1 MRTIDLILKKR
12 DGEEL
17 SNSEIEW
24 FVQSF
29 TSGSIPD
36 YQIAAMSMAIF
47 FRGMTTR
54 ETTDLTIAMAKS
66 GDTLELSDLIPGVV
80 VDKHSTGGVGDKTT
94 LVLAPIVS
102 ACGVVVAK
110 ISGRGLGHGGGTL
123 DKLEAIPGLQIQL
136 TSDEFRAQIKETG
149 IVVAGQS
156 ASLAPAD
163 GKLYK
168 IRDVTGTVASNALIA
183 SSIMSKKFA
192 AGAQAIVLDV
202 KTGNGA
208 FMTTLKDAREL
219 AELMVAIGRNSGRK
233 TVAAISDMNQPLG
246 YAVGNAL
253 EVKEA
258 IETLRGDGPPDLRE
272 HCLKM
277 AGYMLQLSGKVDS
290 VSAGSELASNT
301 LKNGTAFKE
310 LMKMVAAQGGD
321 TKYVDNPEQ
330 LEKAKLI
337 STVTSTQDG
346 FLSRM
351 DAINI
356 GKAAV
361 MLGAGRERKN
371 DPIDLAV
378 GIVVHQKVGS
388 RINTG
393 DPLFTIH
400 ANNPEKVSPAQE
412 EELAGINITVEKSQT
427 LPLHSDFKESFHGL
441 HDKDLQI
448 LGLNI

>member
-24 FVQSF
+24 FVQNF
-29 TSGSIPD
+29 TSGNIPD

-47 FRGMTTR
+47 FRGMTAR
-54 ETTDLTIAMAKS
+54 ETTDLTIAMANS
-66 GDTLELSDLIPGVV
+66 GDTLDLSDLIPGVV

-136 TSDEFRAQIKETG
+136 TSDQFRAQIKETG

-233 TVAAISDMNQPLG
+233 TVAVISDMNQPLG

-253 EVKEA
+253 EVREA
-258 IETLRGDGPPDLRE
+258 IETLRDDGPPDLRE

-277 AGYMLQLSGKVDS
+277 AGHMLHLSGKVDS
-290 VSAGSELASNT
+290 VSAGSELASKT
-301 LKNGTAFKE
+301 LKDGTAFQE
-310 LMKMVAAQGGD
+310 LLKMVAAQGGD
-321 TKYVDNPEQ
+321 TNYIDNPEQ
-330 LEKAKLI
+330 LDKAKII
-337 STVTSTQDG
+337 STVKSPQDG
-346 FLSRM
+346 FLSRI

-400 ANNPEKVSPAQE
+400 ANNPEIINSASE
-412 EELAGINITVEKSQT
+412 EALVGIDITIEKSPT
-427 LPLHSDFKESFHGL
+427 LPLHYDFIE
-441 HDKDLQI
+441 
-448 LGLNI
+448 

>member
-47 FRGMTTR
+47 FRGMTAR

-136 TSDEFRAQIKETG
+136 TSDQFRAQIKETG

-310 LMKMVAAQGGD
+310 LMKMVAAQGGN

-361 MLGAGRERKN
+361 ILGAGRERKN

-400 ANNPEKVSPAQE
+400 ANNLEKISPAQE
-412 EELAGINITVEKSQT
+412 EALAGINITVEKSPT
-427 LPLHSDFKESFHGL
+427 LPLHYDFIE
-441 HDKDLQI
+441 
-448 LGLNI
+448 

>member
-1 MRTIDLILKKR
+1 MRIIDLILKKR
-12 DGEEL
+12 DGGEL
-17 SNSEIEW
+17 SDSEIQW

-29 TSGSIPD
+29 TSGDIPD
-36 YQIAAMSMAIF
+36 YQVAAMSMAIF
-47 FRGMTTR
+47 FRGMTVR
-54 ETTDLTIAMAKS
+54 ETTDLTIAMANS
-66 GDTLELSDLIPGVV
+66 GDTLDLSDLITGVV

-94 LVLAPIVS
+94 LVLAPMVR

-136 TSDEFRAQIKETG
+136 TSAQFRSQIKEIG

-168 IRDVTGTVASNALIA
+168 LRDVTGTVASNALIA

-192 AGAQAIVLDV
+192 AGSQAIVLDV

-219 AELMVAIGRNSGRK
+219 AELMVAIGRNSGRS
-233 TVAAISDMNQPLG
+233 TVAVVSDMNQPLG

-258 IETLRGDGPPDLRE
+258 IETLRDQGPSDLRE
-272 HCLKM
+272 HCIKL
-277 AGYMLQLSGKVDS
+277 AGHMLHLSGKSDS
-290 VSAGSELASNT
+290 VSSGSKLASKT
-301 LKNGTAFKE
+301 LKDGSAFQA
-310 LMKMVAAQGGD
+310 LRKMVSAQGGD
-321 TKYVDNPEQ
+321 TKYIDNPEQ
-330 LEKAKLI
+330 LDHAEI
-337 STVTSTQDG
+337 ITTINSSQDG

-371 DPIDLAV
+371 DPIDLDV

-388 RINTG
+388 HINVG

-400 ANNPEKVSPAQE
+400 ANNSEKVAPATEEALAGIEVKIEKVSE
-412 EELAGINITVEKSQT
+412 
-427 LPLHSDFKESFHGL
+427 LPLHYDVIE
-441 HDKDLQI
+441 
-448 LGLNI
+448 

>member
-24 FVQSF
+24 FVQNF
-29 TSGSIPD
+29 TSGNIPD

-47 FRGMTTR
+47 FRGMTAR
-54 ETTDLTIAMAKS
+54 ETTDLTIAMANS
-66 GDTLELSDLIPGVV
+66 GDTLDLSDLIPGVV

-136 TSDEFRAQIKETG
+136 TSDQFRTQIKETG

-233 TVAAISDMNQPLG
+233 TVAVISDMNQPLG

-258 IETLRGDGPPDLRE
+258 IETLQDDGPPDLRE

-277 AGYMLQLSGKVDS
+277 AGHMLHLSGKVDS
-290 VSAGSELASNT
+290 VSAGSELASKT
-301 LKNGTAFKE
+301 LKDGTAFQE
-310 LMKMVAAQGGD
+310 LLKMVSAQGGD
-321 TKYVDNPEQ
+321 TNYIDNPEK
-330 LEKAKLI
+330 LDKAKII
-337 STVTSTQDG
+337 STVKSPQGG

-400 ANNPEKVSPAQE
+400 ANNPETTNPATE
-412 EELAGINITVEKSQT
+412 EALAGIDITMEKSPA
-427 LPLHSDFKESFHGL
+427 LPLHY
-441 HDKDLQI
+441 DLI
-448 LGLNI
+448 E

>member
-1 MRTIDLILKKR
+1 ETQNMRTIDLILKKR

-47 FRGMTTR
+47 FRGMTAR
-54 ETTDLTIAMAKS
+54 ETTDLTIAMANS

-136 TSDEFRAQIKETG
+136 TSEQFRAQIKETG

-156 ASLAPAD
+156 SSLAPAD

-208 FMTTLKDAREL
+208 FMTTLKDAQEL

-233 TVAAISDMNQPLG
+233 TVAVISDMNQPLG

-253 EVKEA
+253 EVREA

-277 AGYMLQLSGKVDS
+277 AGYMLHLSGKVDS

-301 LKNGTAFKE
+301 LKDGTAFQE
-310 LMKMVAAQGGD
+310 LMKMVSAQGGD

-361 MLGAGRERKN
+361 MLGAGREQKN

-400 ANNPEKVSPAQE
+400 ANNPEKINSASE
-412 EELAGINITVEKSQT
+412 EALAGIDITIEKSPR
-427 LPLHSDFKESFHGL
+427 LPLHYDFIE
-441 HDKDLQI
+441 
-448 LGLNI
+448 

>member
-24 FVQSF
+24 FVQNF
-29 TSGSIPD
+29 TSGNIPD

-47 FRGMTTR
+47 FRGMTAR
-54 ETTDLTIAMAKS
+54 ETTDLTIAMANS
-66 GDTLELSDLIPGVV
+66 GDTLDLSDLIPGVV

-136 TSDEFRAQIKETG
+136 TSDQFRTQIKETG

-233 TVAAISDMNQPLG
+233 TVAVISDMNQPLG

-253 EVKEA
+253 EVREA
-258 IETLRGDGPPDLRE
+258 IETLQYDGPPDLRE

-277 AGYMLQLSGKVDS
+277 AGHMLHLSGKVDS
-290 VSAGSELASNT
+290 VSAGSELASKT
-301 LKNGTAFKE
+301 LKDGTAFQE
-310 LMKMVAAQGGD
+310 LLKMVSAQGGD
-321 TKYVDNPEQ
+321 TNYIDNPEK
-330 LEKAKLI
+330 LDKAKII
-337 STVTSTQDG
+337 STVKSPQGG

-400 ANNPEKVSPAQE
+400 ANNPETTNPATE
-412 EELAGINITVEKSQT
+412 EALAGIDITMEKSPA
-427 LPLHSDFKESFHGL
+427 LPLHY
-441 HDKDLQI
+441 DLI
-448 LGLNI
+448 E

>member
-24 FVQSF
+24 FVQNF
-29 TSGSIPD
+29 TSGNIPD

-47 FRGMTTR
+47 FRGMTAR
-54 ETTDLTIAMAKS
+54 ETTDLTIAMANS
-66 GDTLELSDLIPGVV
+66 GDTLDLSDLIPGIV

-136 TSDEFRAQIKETG
+136 TSDQFRTQIKETG

-233 TVAAISDMNQPLG
+233 TVAVISDMNQPLG

-253 EVKEA
+253 EVREA
-258 IETLRGDGPPDLRE
+258 IDTLRDDGPPDLRE

-277 AGYMLQLSGKVDS
+277 AGHMLHLSGKVDS
-290 VSAGSELASNT
+290 VSTGSELASKT
-301 LKNGTAFKE
+301 LKDGTAFQE
-310 LMKMVAAQGGD
+310 LLKMVSAQGGD
-321 TKYVDNPEQ
+321 TNYIDNPEQ
-330 LEKAKLI
+330 LDKAKII
-337 STVTSTQDG
+337 STVKSPKDG

-378 GIVVHQKVGS
+378 GIVLHQKVGS
-388 RINTG
+388 RINAG

-400 ANNPEKVSPAQE
+400 ANKPETTNPATEEALAGVDITMEKSPA
-412 EELAGINITVEKSQT
+412 
-427 LPLHSDFKESFHGL
+427 LPLHY
-441 HDKDLQI
+441 DLI
-448 LGLNI
+448 E

>member
-24 FVQSF
+24 FVQNF
-29 TSGSIPD
+29 TSGNIPD

-47 FRGMTTR
+47 FRGMTAR
-54 ETTDLTIAMAKS
+54 ETTDLTIAMANS
-66 GDTLELSDLIPGVV
+66 GDTLDLSDLIPGVV

-136 TSDEFRAQIKETG
+136 TSDQFRAQIKETG

-233 TVAAISDMNQPLG
+233 TVAVISDMNQPLG

-253 EVKEA
+253 EVREA
-258 IETLRGDGPPDLRE
+258 IETLRDDGPPDLRE

-277 AGYMLQLSGKVDS
+277 AGHMLHLSGKVDS
-290 VSAGSELASNT
+290 VAAGSELASKT
-301 LKNGTAFKE
+301 LKDGTAFQE
-310 LMKMVAAQGGD
+310 LLKMVAAQGGD
-321 TKYVDNPEQ
+321 TNYIDNPEQ
-330 LEKAKLI
+330 LDKAKII
-337 STVTSTQDG
+337 STVKSPQDG
-346 FLSRM
+346 FLSRI

-400 ANNPEKVSPAQE
+400 ANNPEIINSASE
-412 EELAGINITVEKSQT
+412 EALAGIDITIEKSPT
-427 LPLHSDFKESFHGL
+427 LPLHYDFIE
-441 HDKDLQI
+441 
-448 LGLNI
+448 

>member
-24 FVQSF
+24 FVQNF
-29 TSGSIPD
+29 TSGNIPD

-47 FRGMTTR
+47 FRGMTAR
-54 ETTDLTIAMAKS
+54 ETTDLTIAMANS
-66 GDTLELSDLIPGVV
+66 GDTLDLSDLIPGVV

-136 TSDEFRAQIKETG
+136 TSDQFRAQIKETG

-233 TVAAISDMNQPLG
+233 TVAVISDMNQPLG

-253 EVKEA
+253 EVREA
-258 IETLRGDGPPDLRE
+258 IETLRDDGPPDLRE

-277 AGYMLQLSGKVDS
+277 AGHMLHLSGKVDS
-290 VSAGSELASNT
+290 VSAGSELASKT
-301 LKNGTAFKE
+301 LKDGTAFQE
-310 LMKMVAAQGGD
+310 LLKMVAAQGGD
-321 TKYVDNPEQ
+321 TNYIDNPEQ
-330 LEKAKLI
+330 LDKAKII
-337 STVTSTQDG
+337 STVKSPQDG
-346 FLSRM
+346 FLSRI

-361 MLGAGRERKN
+361 ILGAGRERKN

-400 ANNPEKVSPAQE
+400 ANNPAIINSASE
-412 EELAGINITVEKSQT
+412 EALAGIDITIEKSPT
-427 LPLHSDFKESFHGL
+427 LPLHYDFIE
-441 HDKDLQI
+441 
-448 LGLNI
+448 

>member
-24 FVQSF
+24 FVQNF
-29 TSGSIPD
+29 TSGNIPD

-47 FRGMTTR
+47 FRGMTAR
-54 ETTDLTIAMAKS
+54 ETTDLTIAMANS
-66 GDTLELSDLIPGVV
+66 GDTLDLSDLIPGVV

-136 TSDEFRAQIKETG
+136 TSDQFRAQIKETG

-233 TVAAISDMNQPLG
+233 TVAVISDMNQPLG

-253 EVKEA
+253 EVREA
-258 IETLRGDGPPDLRE
+258 IETLRDDGPPDLRE

-277 AGYMLQLSGKVDS
+277 AGHMLHLSGKVDS
-290 VSAGSELASNT
+290 VSAGSELASKT
-301 LKNGTAFKE
+301 LKDGTAFQE
-310 LMKMVAAQGGD
+310 LLKMVAAQGGD
-321 TKYVDNPEQ
+321 TNYIDNPEQ
-330 LEKAKLI
+330 LDKAKII
-337 STVTSTQDG
+337 STVKSPKGG

-400 ANNPEKVSPAQE
+400 ANNPEIINSASE
-412 EELAGINITVEKSQT
+412 EALAGIDITIEKSPT
-427 LPLHSDFKESFHGL
+427 LPLHYDFIE
-441 HDKDLQI
+441 
-448 LGLNI
+448 

>member
-17 SNSEIEW
+17 SKLEIEW
-24 FVQSF
+24 FVQNF
-29 TSGSIPD
+29 TSGNIPD

-47 FRGMTTR
+47 FRGMTAR
-54 ETTDLTIAMAKS
+54 ETTDLTIAMANS
-66 GDTLELSDLIPGVV
+66 GDTLDLSDLIPGVV

-136 TSDEFRAQIKETG
+136 TSDQFRAQIKEAG

-233 TVAAISDMNQPLG
+233 TVAVISDMNQPLG

-253 EVKEA
+253 EVREA
-258 IETLRGDGPPDLRE
+258 IETLRDDGPPDLRE

-277 AGYMLQLSGKVDS
+277 AGYMLHLSGKVDS
-290 VSAGSELASNT
+290 VSVGSELASKT
-301 LKNGTAFKE
+301 LKDGTAFQE
-310 LMKMVAAQGGD
+310 LLKMVSAQGGD

-330 LEKAKLI
+330 LEIAKII
-337 STVTSTQDG
+337 STVKSSQDG

-400 ANNPEKVSPAQE
+400 ANNPEKVNSASE
-412 EELAGINITVEKSQT
+412 EALAGIDITIEKSPT
-427 LPLHSDFKESFHGL
+427 LPLHYDFIE
-441 HDKDLQI
+441 
-448 LGLNI
+448 

>member
-412 EELAGINITVEKSQT
+412 EALAGIYITVEKSPT
-427 LPLHSDFKESFHGL
+427 LPLHYDFIE
-441 HDKDLQI
+441 
-448 LGLNI
+448 

>member
-1 MRTIDLILKKR
+1 MRIIDLILKKR
-12 DGEEL
+12 DGGEL
-17 SNSEIEW
+17 SNSEIQW
-24 FVQSF
+24 FVQNF
-29 TSGSIPD
+29 TSGDIPD
-36 YQIAAMSMAIF
+36 YQVAAMSMAIF
-47 FRGMTTR
+47 FRGMTAR
-54 ETTDLTIAMAKS
+54 ETTDLTVAMANS
-66 GDTLELSDLIPGVV
+66 GDTLDLSDLIPGVV

-94 LVLAPIVS
+94 LVLAPMVS

-136 TSDEFRAQIKETG
+136 TSDQFRSHIKEVG

-168 IRDVTGTVASNALIA
+168 LRDVTGTVASNALIA

-219 AELMVAIGRNSGRK
+219 AGLMVAIGRNSGRS
-233 TVAAISDMNQPLG
+233 TVAVVSDMNQPLG
-246 YAVGNAL
+246 YAVGNTL
-253 EVKEA
+253 EVREA
-258 IETLRGDGPPDLRE
+258 IDTLRDQGPSDLRE

-277 AGYMLQLSGKVDS
+277 AGHMLHLSGKADS
-290 VSAGSELASNT
+290 VSSGSELASKT
-301 LKNGTAFKE
+301 LKDGSAFQSFR
-310 LMKMVAAQGGD
+310 KMVSAQGGD
-321 TKYVDNPEQ
+321 TKYIDNPEQ
-330 LEKAKLI
+330 LDHAEI
-337 STVTSTQDG
+337 ITTVNSSQDG

-361 MLGAGRERKN
+361 ILGAGRERKN

-388 RINTG
+388 HISVG

-400 ANNPEKVSPAQE
+400 ANNSEKVAPATE
-412 EELAGINITVEKSQT
+412 EALTGIEVNIKKVSE
-427 LPLHSDFKESFHGL
+427 LPLHYDVIE
-441 HDKDLQI
+441 
-448 LGLNI
+448 

>member
-1 MRTIDLILKKR
+1 MRIIDLILKKR
-12 DGEEL
+12 DGGEL
-17 SNSEIEW
+17 SNSEIQW
-24 FVQSF
+24 FVQNF
-29 TSGSIPD
+29 TSGDIPD
-36 YQIAAMSMAIF
+36 YQVAAMSMAIF
-47 FRGMTTR
+47 FRGMTAR
-54 ETTDLTIAMAKS
+54 ETTDLTVAMANS
-66 GDTLELSDLIPGVV
+66 GDTLDLSDLIPGVV

-94 LVLAPIVS
+94 LVLAPMVS

-123 DKLEAIPGLQIQL
+123 DKLESIPGLQIQL
-136 TSDEFRAQIKETG
+136 TSDQFRSQIKEVG

-168 IRDVTGTVASNALIA
+168 LRDVTGTVASNALIA

-219 AELMVAIGRNSGRK
+219 AGLMVAIGRNSGRS
-233 TVAAISDMNQPLG
+233 TVAVVSDMNQPLG
-246 YAVGNAL
+246 YAVGNTL
-253 EVKEA
+253 EVREA
-258 IETLRGDGPPDLRE
+258 IDTLRDQGPSDLRE

-277 AGYMLQLSGKVDS
+277 AGHMLHLSGKADS
-290 VSAGSELASNT
+290 VSSGSELASKT
-301 LKNGTAFKE
+301 LKDGSAFQSFR
-310 LMKMVAAQGGD
+310 KMVSAQGGD
-321 TKYVDNPEQ
+321 TKYIDNPEQ
-330 LEKAKLI
+330 LDHAEI
-337 STVTSTQDG
+337 ITTINSSQDG

-361 MLGAGRERKN
+361 ILGAGRERKN

-388 RINTG
+388 HISVG

-400 ANNPEKVSPAQE
+400 ANNSEKVAPATE
-412 EELAGINITVEKSQT
+412 EALTGIEVNIKKVSE
-427 LPLHSDFKESFHGL
+427 LPLHYDVIE
-441 HDKDLQI
+441 
-448 LGLNI
+448 

>member
-17 SNSEIEW
+17 SKLEIEW
-24 FVQSF
+24 FVQNF
-29 TSGSIPD
+29 TSGNIPD

-47 FRGMTTR
+47 FRGMTAR
-54 ETTDLTIAMAKS
+54 ETTDLTIAMANS
-66 GDTLELSDLIPGVV
+66 GDTLDLSDLIPGIV

-136 TSDEFRAQIKETG
+136 TSDQFRTQIKETG

-208 FMTTLKDAREL
+208 FMTTLIDARQL

-233 TVAAISDMNQPLG
+233 TVAAISDMHQPLG

-301 LKNGTAFKE
+301 LKNGTAVKE
-310 LMKMVAAQGGD
+310 LMKMVAAQG
-321 TKYVDNPEQ
+321 
-330 LEKAKLI
+330 
-337 STVTSTQDG
+337 
-346 FLSRM
+346 
-351 DAINI
+351 
-356 GKAAV
+356 
-361 MLGAGRERKN
+361 
-371 DPIDLAV
+371 
-378 GIVVHQKVGS
+378 
-388 RINTG
+388 
-393 DPLFTIH
+393 
-400 ANNPEKVSPAQE
+400 
-412 EELAGINITVEKSQT
+412 
-427 LPLHSDFKESFHGL
+427 
-441 HDKDLQI
+441 
-448 LGLNI
+448 

>member
-17 SNSEIEW
+17 SKSEIDW

-47 FRGMTTR
+47 FRGMNAR

-66 GDTLELSDLIPGVV
+66 GDTLDLSDLIPGVV

-136 TSDEFRAQIKETG
+136 TSEQFRAQIKETG

-156 ASLAPAD
+156 SSLAPAD

-208 FMTTLKDAREL
+208 FMTTLKDAQEL

-233 TVAAISDMNQPLG
+233 TVAVISDMNQPLG

-253 EVKEA
+253 EVREA

-277 AGYMLQLSGKVDS
+277 AGYMLHLSGKVDS

-301 LKNGTAFKE
+301 LKDGTAFQE
-310 LMKMVAAQGGD
+310 LMKMVSAQGGD

-361 MLGAGRERKN
+361 MLGAGREQKN

-400 ANNPEKVSPAQE
+400 ANNPEKINSASE
-412 EELAGINITVEKSQT
+412 EALAGIDITIEKSPR
-427 LPLHSDFKESFHGL
+427 LPLHYDFIE
-441 HDKDLQI
+441 
-448 LGLNI
+448 

>member
-47 FRGMTTR
+47 FRGMTAR

-412 EELAGINITVEKSQT
+412 EALAGINITVEKSPT
-427 LPLHSDFKESFHGL
+427 LPLHYDFIE
-441 HDKDLQI
+441 
-448 LGLNI
+448 

>member
-24 FVQSF
+24 FVQNF
-29 TSGSIPD
+29 TSGNIPD

-47 FRGMTTR
+47 FRGMTAR
-54 ETTDLTIAMAKS
+54 ETTDLTIAMANS
-66 GDTLELSDLIPGVV
+66 GDTLDLSDLIPGVV

-136 TSDEFRAQIKETG
+136 TSDQFRAQIKETG

-233 TVAAISDMNQPLG
+233 TVAVISDMNQPLG

-253 EVKEA
+253 EVREA
-258 IETLRGDGPPDLRE
+258 IETLRDDGPPDLRE

-277 AGYMLQLSGKVDS
+277 AGHMLYLTGKVDS
-290 VSAGSELASNT
+290 VSAGSELASKT
-301 LKNGTAFKE
+301 LKDGTAFQE
-310 LMKMVAAQGGD
+310 LLKMVAAQGGD
-321 TKYVDNPEQ
+321 TNYIDNPEQ
-330 LEKAKLI
+330 LDKAKII
-337 STVTSTQDG
+337 STVKSPQDG

-361 MLGAGRERKN
+361 ILGAGRERKN

-400 ANNPEKVSPAQE
+400 ANNPAIINSASE
-412 EELAGINITVEKSQT
+412 EALAGIDITIEKSPT
-427 LPLHSDFKESFHGL
+427 LPLHYDFIE
-441 HDKDLQI
+441 
-448 LGLNI
+448 

>member
-24 FVQSF
+24 FVQNF
-29 TSGSIPD
+29 TSGNIPD

-47 FRGMTTR
+47 FRGMTAR
-54 ETTDLTIAMAKS
+54 ETTDLTIAMANS
-66 GDTLELSDLIPGVV
+66 GDTLDLSDLIPGVV

-94 LVLAPIVS
+94 LVLAPIVR

-136 TSDEFRAQIKETG
+136 TSDQFRAQIKEAG

-208 FMTTLKDAREL
+208 FMTTLQDAQEL

-233 TVAAISDMNQPLG
+233 TVAVVSDMNQPLG

-253 EVKEA
+253 EVREA
-258 IETLRGDGPPDLRE
+258 IETLRDDGPPDLHE

-277 AGYMLQLSGKVDS
+277 AGHMLHLSGKVDS
-290 VSAGSELASNT
+290 VSTGSELASKT
-301 LKNGTAFKE
+301 LKDGTAFQE
-310 LMKMVAAQGGD
+310 LLKMVSAQGGD
-321 TKYVDNPEQ
+321 TNYIDNPEK
-330 LEKAKLI
+330 LDKAKII
-337 STVTSTQDG
+337 STVKSPQDG

-378 GIVVHQKVGS
+378 GIVLHQKVGS

-400 ANNPEKVSPAQE
+400 ANNPETTNPATE
-412 EELAGINITVEKSQT
+412 EALAGINITMEKSPA
-427 LPLHSDFKESFHGL
+427 LPLHY
-441 HDKDLQI
+441 DLI
-448 LGLNI
+448 E

>member
-1 MRTIDLILKKR
+1 MQ
-12 DGEEL
+12 
-17 SNSEIEW
+17 N
-24 FVQSF
+24 F
-29 TSGSIPD
+29 TSGNIPD

-47 FRGMTTR
+47 FRGMTAR
-54 ETTDLTIAMAKS
+54 ETTDLTIAMANS
-66 GDTLELSDLIPGVV
+66 GDTLDLSDLIPGVV

-136 TSDEFRAQIKETG
+136 TSDQFRTQIKETG

-246 YAVGNAL
+246 
-253 EVKEA
+253 
-258 IETLRGDGPPDLRE
+258 
-272 HCLKM
+272 
-277 AGYMLQLSGKVDS
+277 
-290 VSAGSELASNT
+290 
-301 LKNGTAFKE
+301 
-310 LMKMVAAQGGD
+310 
-321 TKYVDNPEQ
+321 
-330 LEKAKLI
+330 
-337 STVTSTQDG
+337 
-346 FLSRM
+346 
-351 DAINI
+351 
-356 GKAAV
+356 
-361 MLGAGRERKN
+361 
-371 DPIDLAV
+371 
-378 GIVVHQKVGS
+378 
-388 RINTG
+388 
-393 DPLFTIH
+393 
-400 ANNPEKVSPAQE
+400 
-412 EELAGINITVEKSQT
+412 
-427 LPLHSDFKESFHGL
+427 
-441 HDKDLQI
+441 
-448 LGLNI
+448 

>member
-24 FVQSF
+24 FVQNF
-29 TSGSIPD
+29 TSGNIPD

-47 FRGMTTR
+47 FRGMTAR
-54 ETTDLTIAMAKS
+54 ETTDLTIAMANS
-66 GDTLELSDLIPGVV
+66 GDTLDLSDLIPGVV

-136 TSDEFRAQIKETG
+136 TSDQFRAQIKETG

-233 TVAAISDMNQPLG
+233 TVAVISDMNQPLG

-253 EVKEA
+253 EVREA
-258 IETLRGDGPPDLRE
+258 IETLRDDGPPDLRE

-277 AGYMLQLSGKVDS
+277 AGHMLYLTGKVDS
-290 VSAGSELASNT
+290 VSAGSELASKT
-301 LKNGTAFKE
+301 LKDGTAFQE
-310 LMKMVAAQGGD
+310 LLKMVAAQGGD
-321 TKYVDNPEQ
+321 TNYIDNPEQ
-330 LEKAKLI
+330 LDKAKII
-337 STVTSTQDG
+337 STVKSPQDG
-346 FLSRM
+346 FLSRI

-400 ANNPEKVSPAQE
+400 ANNPEIINSASE
-412 EELAGINITVEKSQT
+412 EALAGIDITIEKSPT
-427 LPLHSDFKESFHGL
+427 LPLHYDFIE
-441 HDKDLQI
+441 
-448 LGLNI
+448 

>member
-24 FVQSF
+24 FVQNF
-29 TSGSIPD
+29 TSGNIPD

-47 FRGMTTR
+47 FRGMTAR
-54 ETTDLTIAMAKS
+54 ETTDLTIAMANS
-66 GDTLELSDLIPGVV
+66 GDTLDLSDLIPGVV

-136 TSDEFRAQIKETG
+136 TSDQFRAQIKEAG

-208 FMTTLKDAREL
+208 FMTTLKDVREL

-233 TVAAISDMNQPLG
+233 TVAVISDMNQPLG

-253 EVKEA
+253 EVREA
-258 IETLRGDGPPDLRE
+258 IETLRDDGPPDLRE

-277 AGYMLQLSGKVDS
+277 AGHMLHLSGKVDS
-290 VSAGSELASNT
+290 VSAGSELASKT
-301 LKNGTAFKE
+301 LKDGTAFQE
-310 LMKMVAAQGGD
+310 LLKMVAAQGGD
-321 TKYVDNPEQ
+321 TNYIDNPEQ
-330 LEKAKLI
+330 LDKAKII
-337 STVTSTQDG
+337 STVKSPQDG
-346 FLSRM
+346 FLSRI

-400 ANNPEKVSPAQE
+400 ANNPEIINSASE
-412 EELAGINITVEKSQT
+412 EALAGIDITIEKSPT
-427 LPLHSDFKESFHGL
+427 LPLHYDFIE
-441 HDKDLQI
+441 
-448 LGLNI
+448 

>member
-17 SNSEIEW
+17 SNSEIDW

-47 FRGMTTR
+47 FRGMNAR

-66 GDTLELSDLIPGVV
+66 GDTLDLSDLIPGVV

-136 TSDEFRAQIKETG
+136 TSEQFRAQIKETG

-156 ASLAPAD
+156 SSLAPAD

-208 FMTTLKDAREL
+208 FMTTLKDAQEL

-233 TVAAISDMNQPLG
+233 TVAVISDMNQPLG

-253 EVKEA
+253 EVREA

-277 AGYMLQLSGKVDS
+277 AGYMLHLSGKVDS

-301 LKNGTAFKE
+301 LKDGTAFQE
-310 LMKMVAAQGGD
+310 LMKMVSAQGGD

-361 MLGAGRERKN
+361 MLGAGREQKN

-400 ANNPEKVSPAQE
+400 ANNPEKINSASE
-412 EELAGINITVEKSQT
+412 EALAGIDITIEKSPR
-427 LPLHSDFKESFHGL
+427 LPLHYDFIE
-441 HDKDLQI
+441 
-448 LGLNI
+448 

>member
-24 FVQSF
+24 FVQNF
-29 TSGSIPD
+29 TSGNIPD

-47 FRGMTTR
+47 FRGMTAR
-54 ETTDLTIAMAKS
+54 ETTDLTIAMANS
-66 GDTLELSDLIPGVV
+66 GDTLDLSDLIPGVV

-136 TSDEFRAQIKETG
+136 TSDQFRAQIKETG

-233 TVAAISDMNQPLG
+233 TVAVISDMNQPLG

-253 EVKEA
+253 EVREA
-258 IETLRGDGPPDLRE
+258 IETLRDDGPPDLRE

-277 AGYMLQLSGKVDS
+277 AGHMLHLSGKVDS
-290 VSAGSELASNT
+290 VSTGSELASKT
-301 LKNGTAFKE
+301 LKDGTAFQE
-310 LMKMVAAQGGD
+310 LLKMVAAQGGD
-321 TKYVDNPEQ
+321 TNYIDNPEQ
-330 LEKAKLI
+330 LDKAKII
-337 STVTSTQDG
+337 STVKSPQDG
-346 FLSRM
+346 FLSRI

-400 ANNPEKVSPAQE
+400 ANNPEIINSASE
-412 EELAGINITVEKSQT
+412 EALAGIDITIEKSPT
-427 LPLHSDFKESFHGL
+427 LPLHYDFIE
-441 HDKDLQI
+441 
-448 LGLNI
+448 

>member
-24 FVQSF
+24 FVQNF
-29 TSGSIPD
+29 TSGNIPD

-47 FRGMTTR
+47 FRGMTAR
-54 ETTDLTIAMAKS
+54 ETTDLTIAMANS
-66 GDTLELSDLIPGVV
+66 GDTLDLSDLIPGVV

-136 TSDEFRAQIKETG
+136 TSDQFRAQIKETG

-233 TVAAISDMNQPLG
+233 TVAVISDMNQPLG

-253 EVKEA
+253 EVREA
-258 IETLRGDGPPDLRE
+258 IETLRDDGPPDLRE

-277 AGYMLQLSGKVDS
+277 AGHMLHLSGKVDS
-290 VSAGSELASNT
+290 VSAGSELASKT
-301 LKNGTAFKE
+301 LKDGTAFQE
-310 LMKMVAAQGGD
+310 LLKMVAAQGGD
-321 TKYVDNPEQ
+321 TNYIDNPEQ
-330 LEKAKLI
+330 LDKAKII
-337 STVTSTQDG
+337 STVKSPQDG
-346 FLSRM
+346 FLSRI

-400 ANNPEKVSPAQE
+400 ANNPEIINSASE
-412 EELAGINITVEKSQT
+412 EALAGIDITIEKSPT
-427 LPLHSDFKESFHGL
+427 LPLHYDFIE
-441 HDKDLQI
+441 
-448 LGLNI
+448 

>member
-24 FVQSF
+24 FVQNF
-29 TSGSIPD
+29 TSGNIPD

-47 FRGMTTR
+47 FRGMTAR
-54 ETTDLTIAMAKS
+54 ETTDLTIAMANS
-66 GDTLELSDLIPGVV
+66 GDTLDLSDLIPGVV

-136 TSDEFRAQIKETG
+136 TSDQFRAQIKETG

-208 FMTTLKDAREL
+208 FMTTLKDVREL

-233 TVAAISDMNQPLG
+233 TVAVISDMNQPLG

-253 EVKEA
+253 EVREA
-258 IETLRGDGPPDLRE
+258 IETLRDDGPPDLRE

-277 AGYMLQLSGKVDS
+277 AGHMLHLSGKVDS
-290 VSAGSELASNT
+290 VSAGSELASKT
-301 LKNGTAFKE
+301 LKDGTAFQE
-310 LMKMVAAQGGD
+310 LLKMVAAQGGD
-321 TKYVDNPEQ
+321 TNYIDNPEQ
-330 LEKAKLI
+330 LDKAKII
-337 STVTSTQDG
+337 STVKSPQDG
-346 FLSRM
+346 FLSRI

-388 RINTG
+388 HINTG

-400 ANNPEKVSPAQE
+400 ANNHEKVNSASE
-412 EELAGINITVEKSQT
+412 EALAGIDITIEKSPT
-427 LPLHSDFKESFHGL
+427 LPLHYDFIE
-441 HDKDLQI
+441 
-448 LGLNI
+448 

>member
-24 FVQSF
+24 FVQNF
-29 TSGSIPD
+29 TSGNIPD

-47 FRGMTTR
+47 FRGMTAR
-54 ETTDLTIAMAKS
+54 ETTDLTIAMANS
-66 GDTLELSDLIPGVV
+66 GDTLDLSDLIPGVV

-136 TSDEFRAQIKETG
+136 TSDQFRAQIKETG

-233 TVAAISDMNQPLG
+233 TVAVISDMNQPLG

-253 EVKEA
+253 EVREA
-258 IETLRGDGPPDLRE
+258 IQTLRDDGPPDLRE

-277 AGYMLQLSGKVDS
+277 AGHMLHLSGKVDS
-290 VSAGSELASNT
+290 VSAGSELANKT
-301 LKNGTAFKE
+301 LKDGTAFQE
-310 LMKMVAAQGGD
+310 FLKMVSAQGGD
-321 TKYVDNPEQ
+321 TNYIDNPEQ
-330 LEKAKLI
+330 LDKAKII
-337 STVTSTQDG
+337 STVKSPQGG

-393 DPLFTIH
+393 DPLFTVH
-400 ANNPEKVSPAQE
+400 ANNPETTNPATE
-412 EELAGINITVEKSQT
+412 EALAGIDITMEKSPA
-427 LPLHSDFKESFHGL
+427 LPLHY
-441 HDKDLQI
+441 DLI
-448 LGLNI
+448 E

>member
-47 FRGMTTR
+47 FRGMTAR

-400 ANNPEKVSPAQE
+400 ANNLEKVSPAQE
-412 EELAGINITVEKSQT
+412 EALAGIYITVEKSPT
-427 LPLHSDFKESFHGL
+427 LPLHYDFIE
-441 HDKDLQI
+441 
-448 LGLNI
+448 

>member
-1 MRTIDLILKKR
+1 MRIIDLILKKR
-12 DGEEL
+12 DGGEL
-17 SNSEIEW
+17 SNSEIQW
-24 FVQSF
+24 FVQNF
-29 TSGSIPD
+29 TSGDIPD
-36 YQIAAMSMAIF
+36 YQVAAMSMAIF
-47 FRGMTTR
+47 FRGMTAR
-54 ETTDLTIAMAKS
+54 ETTDLTVAMANS
-66 GDTLELSDLIPGVV
+66 GDTLDLSDLIPGVV

-94 LVLAPIVS
+94 LVLAPMVS

-123 DKLEAIPGLQIQL
+123 DKLESIPGLQIQL
-136 TSDEFRAQIKETG
+136 TSDQFRSQIKEVG

-168 IRDVTGTVASNALIA
+168 LRDVTGTVASNALIA

-219 AELMVAIGRNSGRK
+219 AGLMVAIGRNSGRS
-233 TVAAISDMNQPLG
+233 TVAVVSDMNQPLG
-246 YAVGNAL
+246 YAVGNTL
-253 EVKEA
+253 EVREA
-258 IETLRGDGPPDLRE
+258 IDTLRDQGPSDLRE

-277 AGYMLQLSGKVDS
+277 AGHMLHLSGKADS
-290 VSAGSELASNT
+290 VSSGSELASKT
-301 LKNGTAFKE
+301 LKDGSAFQSFR
-310 LMKMVAAQGGD
+310 KMVSAQGGD
-321 TKYVDNPEQ
+321 TKYIDNPEQ
-330 LEKAKLI
+330 LDHAEI
-337 STVTSTQDG
+337 TTTVNSSQDG

-361 MLGAGRERKN
+361 ILGAGRERKN

-388 RINTG
+388 HISVG

-400 ANNPEKVSPAQE
+400 ANNSEKVAPATE
-412 EELAGINITVEKSQT
+412 EALTGIEVNIKKVSE
-427 LPLHSDFKESFHGL
+427 LPLHYDVIE
-441 HDKDLQI
+441 
-448 LGLNI
+448 

>member
-24 FVQSF
+24 FVQNF
-29 TSGSIPD
+29 TSGNIPD

-47 FRGMTTR
+47 FRGMTAR
-54 ETTDLTIAMAKS
+54 ETTDLTIAMANS
-66 GDTLELSDLIPGVV
+66 GDTLDLSDLIPGVV

-136 TSDEFRAQIKETG
+136 TSDQFRTQIKETG

-233 TVAAISDMNQPLG
+233 TVAVISDMNQQLG

-253 EVKEA
+253 EVREA
-258 IETLRGDGPPDLRE
+258 IETLQDDGPPDLRE

-277 AGYMLQLSGKVDS
+277 AGHMLHLSGKVDS
-290 VSAGSELASNT
+290 VSAGSELASKT
-301 LKNGTAFKE
+301 LKDGTAFQE
-310 LMKMVAAQGGD
+310 LLKMVSAQGGD
-321 TKYVDNPEQ
+321 TNYIDNPEK
-330 LEKAKLI
+330 LDKAKII
-337 STVTSTQDG
+337 STVKSPQGG

-400 ANNPEKVSPAQE
+400 ANNPETTNPATE
-412 EELAGINITVEKSQT
+412 EALAGIDITMEKSPA
-427 LPLHSDFKESFHGL
+427 LPLHY
-441 HDKDLQI
+441 DLI
-448 LGLNI
+448 E

>member
-24 FVQSF
+24 FVQNF
-29 TSGSIPD
+29 TSGNIPD

-47 FRGMTTR
+47 FRGMTAR
-54 ETTDLTIAMAKS
+54 ETTDLTIAMANS
-66 GDTLELSDLIPGVV
+66 GDTLDLSDLIPGVV

-136 TSDEFRAQIKETG
+136 TSDQFRAQIKETG

-233 TVAAISDMNQPLG
+233 TVAVISDMNQPLG

-253 EVKEA
+253 EVREA
-258 IETLRGDGPPDLRE
+258 IQTLRDDGPPDLRE

-277 AGYMLQLSGKVDS
+277 AGHMLHLSGKVDS
-290 VSAGSELASNT
+290 VSAGSELANKT
-301 LKNGTAFKE
+301 LKDGTAFQE
-310 LMKMVAAQGGD
+310 FLKMVSAQGGD
-321 TKYVDNPEQ
+321 TNYIDNPEQ
-330 LEKAKLI
+330 LDKAKII
-337 STVTSTQDG
+337 STVKSPQGG

-400 ANNPEKVSPAQE
+400 SNNPETTNPATE
-412 EELAGINITVEKSQT
+412 EALAGIDITMEKSPA
-427 LPLHSDFKESFHGL
+427 LPLHY
-441 HDKDLQI
+441 DLI
-448 LGLNI
+448 E

>member
-1 MRTIDLILKKR
+1 MRIIDLILKKR
-12 DGEEL
+12 DGGEL
-17 SNSEIEW
+17 SDSEIQW

-29 TSGSIPD
+29 TSGDIPD
-36 YQIAAMSMAIF
+36 YQVAAMSMAIF
-47 FRGMTTR
+47 FRGMTVH
-54 ETTDLTIAMAKS
+54 ETTDLTIAMANS
-66 GDTLELSDLIPGVV
+66 GDTLDLSDLITGVV

-94 LVLAPIVS
+94 LVLAPMVR

-136 TSDEFRAQIKETG
+136 TSAQFRSQIKEIG

-168 IRDVTGTVASNALIA
+168 LRDVTGTVASNALIA

-192 AGAQAIVLDV
+192 AGSQAIVLDV

-219 AELMVAIGRNSGRK
+219 AELMVAIGRNSGRS
-233 TVAAISDMNQPLG
+233 TVAVVSDMNQPLG

-258 IETLRGDGPPDLRE
+258 IETLRDQGPSDLRE
-272 HCLKM
+272 HCIKL
-277 AGYMLQLSGKVDS
+277 AGHMLHLSGKSDS
-290 VSAGSELASNT
+290 VSSGSKLASKT
-301 LKNGTAFKE
+301 LKDGSAFQA
-310 LMKMVAAQGGD
+310 LRKMVSAQGGD
-321 TKYVDNPEQ
+321 IKYIDNPEQ
-330 LEKAKLI
+330 LDHAEI
-337 STVTSTQDG
+337 ITTINSSQDG

-371 DPIDLAV
+371 DPIDLDV

-388 RINTG
+388 HINVG

-400 ANNPEKVSPAQE
+400 ANNSEKVAPATEEALAGIEVKIEKVSE
-412 EELAGINITVEKSQT
+412 
-427 LPLHSDFKESFHGL
+427 LPLHYDVIE
-441 HDKDLQI
+441 
-448 LGLNI
+448 

>member
-47 FRGMTTR
+47 FRGMTAR

-136 TSDEFRAQIKETG
+136 TSDQFRAQIKETG

-301 LKNGTAFKE
+301 LKDGTAFQE
-310 LMKMVAAQGGD
+310 LMKMVAAQGGN

-361 MLGAGRERKN
+361 ILGAGRERKN

-400 ANNPEKVSPAQE
+400 ANNLEKISPAQE
-412 EELAGINITVEKSQT
+412 EALAGINITVEKSPT
-427 LPLHSDFKESFHGL
+427 LPLHYDFIE
-441 HDKDLQI
+441 
-448 LGLNI
+448 

>member
-24 FVQSF
+24 FVQNF
-29 TSGSIPD
+29 TSGNIPD

-47 FRGMTTR
+47 FRGMTAR
-54 ETTDLTIAMAKS
+54 ETTDLTIAMANS
-66 GDTLELSDLIPGVV
+66 GDTLDLSDLIPGVV

-136 TSDEFRAQIKETG
+136 TSDQFRTQIKETG

-233 TVAAISDMNQPLG
+233 TVAVISDMNQPLG

-253 EVKEA
+253 EVREA
-258 IETLRGDGPPDLRE
+258 IETLQDDGPPDLRE

-277 AGYMLQLSGKVDS
+277 AGHMLHLSGKVDS
-290 VSAGSELASNT
+290 VSAGSELASKT
-301 LKNGTAFKE
+301 LKDGTAFQE
-310 LMKMVAAQGGD
+310 LLKMVSAQGGD
-321 TKYVDNPEQ
+321 TNYIDNPEK
-330 LEKAKLI
+330 LDKAKII
-337 STVTSTQDG
+337 STVKSPQGG

-400 ANNPEKVSPAQE
+400 ANNPETTNPATE
-412 EELAGINITVEKSQT
+412 EALAGIDITMEKSPA
-427 LPLHSDFKESFHGL
+427 LPLHY
-441 HDKDLQI
+441 DLI
-448 LGLNI
+448 E

>member
-24 FVQSF
+24 FVQNF
-29 TSGSIPD
+29 TSGNIPD

-47 FRGMTTR
+47 FRGMTAR
-54 ETTDLTIAMAKS
+54 ETTDLTIAMANS
-66 GDTLELSDLIPGVV
+66 GDILDLSDLIPGVV

-136 TSDEFRAQIKETG
+136 TSDQFRAQIKETG

-233 TVAAISDMNQPLG
+233 TVAVISDMNQPLG

-253 EVKEA
+253 EVREA
-258 IETLRGDGPPDLRE
+258 IETLRDDGPPDLRE

-277 AGYMLQLSGKVDS
+277 AGHMLHLSGKVDS
-290 VSAGSELASNT
+290 VSAGSELASKT
-301 LKNGTAFKE
+301 LKDGTAFQE
-310 LMKMVAAQGGD
+310 LLKMVAAQGGD
-321 TKYVDNPEQ
+321 TNYIDNPEQ
-330 LEKAKLI
+330 LDKAKII
-337 STVTSTQDG
+337 STVKSPQDG
-346 FLSRM
+346 FLSRI

-388 RINTG
+388 RINIG

-400 ANNPEKVSPAQE
+400 ANNPEIINSASE
-412 EELAGINITVEKSQT
+412 EALAGIDITIEKSPM
-427 LPLHSDFKESFHGL
+427 LPLHYDFIE
-441 HDKDLQI
+441 
-448 LGLNI
+448 

>member
-24 FVQSF
+24 FVQNF
-29 TSGSIPD
+29 TSGNIPD

-47 FRGMTTR
+47 FRGMTAR
-54 ETTDLTIAMAKS
+54 ETTDLTIAMANS
-66 GDTLELSDLIPGVV
+66 GDTLDLSDLIPGVV

-136 TSDEFRAQIKETG
+136 TSDQFRAQIKETG

-208 FMTTLKDAREL
+208 FMTTLKDVREL

-233 TVAAISDMNQPLG
+233 TVAVISDMNQPLG

-253 EVKEA
+253 EVREA
-258 IETLRGDGPPDLRE
+258 IETLRDDGPPDLRE

-277 AGYMLQLSGKVDS
+277 AGHMLHLSGKVDS
-290 VSAGSELASNT
+290 VSAGSELASKT
-301 LKNGTAFKE
+301 LKDGTAFQE
-310 LMKMVAAQGGD
+310 LLKMVAAQGGD
-321 TKYVDNPEQ
+321 TNYIDNPEQ
-330 LEKAKLI
+330 LDKAKII
-337 STVTSTQDG
+337 STVKSPQDG
-346 FLSRM
+346 FLSRI

-388 RINTG
+388 HINTG

-400 ANNPEKVSPAQE
+400 ANNPEIINSASE
-412 EELAGINITVEKSQT
+412 EALAGIDITIEKSPT
-427 LPLHSDFKESFHGL
+427 LPLHYDFIE
-441 HDKDLQI
+441 
-448 LGLNI
+448 

>member
-136 TSDEFRAQIKETG
+136 TSDQFRAQIKETG

-156 ASLAPAD
+156 ASLAPA
-163 GKLYK
+163 
-168 IRDVTGTVASNALIA
+168 R
-183 SSIMSKKFA
+183 
-192 AGAQAIVLDV
+192 AGER
-202 KTGNGA
+202 G
-208 FMTTLKDAREL
+208 
-219 AELMVAIGRNSGRK
+219 GR
-233 TVAAISDMNQPLG
+233 A
-246 YAVGNAL
+246 
-253 EVKEA
+253 
-258 IETLRGDGPPDLRE
+258 
-272 HCLKM
+272 
-277 AGYMLQLSGKVDS
+277 
-290 VSAGSELASNT
+290 
-301 LKNGTAFKE
+301 
-310 LMKMVAAQGGD
+310 
-321 TKYVDNPEQ
+321 
-330 LEKAKLI
+330 
-337 STVTSTQDG
+337 
-346 FLSRM
+346 
-351 DAINI
+351 
-356 GKAAV
+356 
-361 MLGAGRERKN
+361 
-371 DPIDLAV
+371 
-378 GIVVHQKVGS
+378 
-388 RINTG
+388 
-393 DPLFTIH
+393 
-400 ANNPEKVSPAQE
+400 
-412 EELAGINITVEKSQT
+412 
-427 LPLHSDFKESFHGL
+427 
-441 HDKDLQI
+441 
-448 LGLNI
+448 

>member
-24 FVQSF
+24 FVQNF
-29 TSGSIPD
+29 TSGNIPD

-47 FRGMTTR
+47 FRGMTAR
-54 ETTDLTIAMAKS
+54 ETTDLTIAMANS
-66 GDTLELSDLIPGVV
+66 GDTLDLSDLIPGVV

-136 TSDEFRAQIKETG
+136 TSDQFRAQIKETG

-233 TVAAISDMNQPLG
+233 TVAVISDMNQPLG

-253 EVKEA
+253 EVREA
-258 IETLRGDGPPDLRE
+258 IETLRDDGPPDLRE

-277 AGYMLQLSGKVDS
+277 AGHMLHLSGKVDS
-290 VSAGSELASNT
+290 VSAGSELASKT
-301 LKNGTAFKE
+301 LKDGTAFQE
-310 LMKMVAAQGGD
+310 LLKMVSAQGGD
-321 TKYVDNPEQ
+321 TNYIDNPEK
-330 LEKAKLI
+330 LDKAKII
-337 STVTSTQDG
+337 STVKSPQGG

-400 ANNPEKVSPAQE
+400 ANNPEIINSASE
-412 EELAGINITVEKSQT
+412 EALAGIDITIEKSPT
-427 LPLHSDFKESFHGL
+427 LPLHYDFIE
-441 HDKDLQI
+441 
-448 LGLNI
+448 